1 MKKLNNQ
8 SYVSYVGRMN
18 YGGAKFYRFA
28 LFPLMLLMLLF
39 VPTRMVAQTDYDTS
53 VTFSALAGSPEGMSE
68 AENFK
73 KLFDGKKTE
82 GNSSKWCCS
91 FYGRAYV
98 IFEASKAGVPVG
110 YTITT
115 GNDNETWGGRNPLSW
130 KLYGN
135 NTGSDDAWELIDE
148 VSEDKVLK
156 DKNYA
161 SYEFTCKCS
170 TSYQYFKWEISA
182 IHSGRTLQVG
192 EFKLKLQTCSHKNTD
207 GSDALGEVI
216 ENVEPTCTEHGYT
229 THKCSLCNSIVKVY
243 KDDVLKPHT
252 LTHHALKDATC
263 TEAGNIEYWQC
274 SVCNKLFSD
283 EATTKE
289 ITDATSLVIPAKGH
303 TFDRE
308 GNCTVCHYKDSR
320 YALFNLEGITDVT
333 ITDNDSYPWKM
344 LDLNAD
350 GMSAVSSYFTAES
363 KGLMSNNYGKGHS
376 TSEIEVKFNVVK
388 PILFS
393 FKYLI
398 SAKNSNDV
406 FITLN
411 GKLLDEIKGT
421 EQKVYKSILNK
432 GEYTLRLSYNIFD
445 LVGDGN
451 KGADRAFIYDL
462 NTATTISDYVA
473 ELDATNTKL
482 TFKKIT
488 SNNLESIDL
497 SRLVIVNDEPMV
509 KDMYDIETT
518 NIKNIV
524 FDESFKTYAPTSL
537 EHFFAGCS
545 TLETISGLEYLNTE
559 KVTDMS
565 SMFDGCQ
572 KLSSLDLSKFNT
584 EKVTNMSGMF
594 YGCQKLSSLDLSK
607 FNTEKVTYMSSMF
620 EDCQE
625 LSSLD
630 LSNFNTKEVKQMKS
644 MFLGCSALTS
654 LDLSNFNTANVMD
667 MGNMFLNC
675 SVLSSLTLS
684 NFNTEKVESMGNL
697 FEGCSAL
704 SSLDLS
710 NFNTKKVRYMASM
723 FRACSALTTIYVSDN
738 FKTGQVT
745 NSTGMFYGCKNLKGY
760 SDSKTDHKYANCGTD
775 GYFTPGCAY
784 AEYDLSSE
792 TLTFRYKG
800 VKPAEAYDLNVKS
813 NNPGWQAQKRKIK
826 KVVFDA
832 SFANARP
839 TSCCLWF
846 AGCFYLTEIEGI
858 ENLNTEKVTN
868 MGSMFSGCFAL
879 TSLDVSNFNT
889 EKVTYMSSMFE
900 DCQELSSLDLS
911 KFNTANVKN
920 MEDMFKEC
928 RKLSL
933 LDLSNFNTERVK
945 DMSSMFSGCSTL
957 QTIFASDKFVTDQF
971 FYGVGMFFDCK
982 NLKGFIDY
990 ISNTDK
996 DKDDNKYANY
1006 KTGYFTKLVGKN
1018 GEKKIGATGETL
1030 ATENLVL
1037 DDGKD
1042 FVAYDQFAA
1051 KKASYSR
1058 DIPKGS
1064 TWGTLCLPF
1073 AIDQSQET
1081 ECKFYRLT
1089 GIDNDN
1095 KCITLESCEGTEIPA
1110 GTPVLFKM
1118 NENEQ
1123 TLSISV
1129 QNAGIVKEPVAGT
1142 NVTKPEAETASDV
1155 NLVGSFT
1162 KIGGNGNQGLDKNDY
1177 IIGKDKFWRVS
1188 DLDDGKGVGIKP
1200 MRAYIHPAYEYLARA
1215 AMLSIGKG
1223 DGTTAIDN
1231 LNAISNDANAE
1242 YYDANGRRT
1251 NGLQKGLNI
1260 VKRGSKTYKIM
1271 VK

>member
-1 MKKLNNQ
+1 MKKFTNQ
-8 SYVSYVGRMN
+8 FNVSHVDRMN

-82 GNSSKWCCS
+82 GTSSKWCCYFHGS
-91 FYGRAYV
+91 ANV
-98 IFEASKAGVPVG
+98 IFKASKAGVPVG

-115 GNDNETWGGRNPLSW
+115 GNDNETWGGRNPKSW

-161 SYEFTCKCS
+161 SYEFTCKCF

-182 IHSGRTLQVG
+182 IHGGDILQVG
-192 EFKLKLQTCSHKNTD
+192 EFELKLQTCSHKNAD
-207 GSDALGEVI
+207 GSDALGEVM
-216 ENVEPTCTEHGYT
+216 ETVEPTCTEHGYT

-289 ITDATSLVIPAKGH
+289 ITDAASLVIPAKGH
-303 TFDRE
+303 KFDRE
-308 GNCTVCHYKDSR
+308 GNCTVCQYKDSR

-350 GMSAVSSYFTAES
+350 GMSNVSSYFTAES
-363 KGLMSNNYGKGHS
+363 KGLMSSNYGTNDS
-376 TSEIEVKFNVVK
+376 RSEISVKFHVEK

-398 SAKNSNDV
+398 SAMNSNYV

-411 GKLLDEIKGT
+411 GKRLGDIYGT
-421 EQKVYKSILNK
+421 DQKVYKSILNN
-432 GEYTLRLSYNIFD
+432 GEYTLKLSYNTYPFD
-445 LVGDGN
+445 EGN

-473 ELDATNTKL
+473 ELDATNTTL

-488 SNNLESIDL
+488 SDNLESIDL
-497 SRLVIVNDEPMV
+497 SRLVIVNDGPMV
-509 KDMYDIETT
+509 KDMYDIETIK
-518 NIKNIV
+518 IKNIV

-537 EHFFAGCS
+537 FSFFKDL
-545 TLETISGLEYLNTE
+545 TELETIKDLKYLNTANV
-559 KVTDMS
+559 KYMSDM
-565 SMFDGCQ
+565 FWGCQ

-584 EKVTNMSGMF
+584 EKVEGMTSMF
-594 YGCQKLSSLDLSK
+594 EECKNLSSLDLSKFNTEKVEGMTSMFEECKNLSSLDLSK
-607 FNTEKVTYMSSMF
+607 FNTEKVTDMGNMF
-620 EDCQE
+620 NGCSA
-625 LSSLD
+625 LTSLD
-630 LSNFNTKEVKQMKS
+630 LSNFNTEKVKS
-644 MFLGCSALTS
+644 MMGMFFSCSALTS
-654 LDLSNFNTANVMD
+654 LDLSNFNTANVMEMD
-667 MGNMFLNC
+667 NMFN
-675 SVLSSLTLS
+675 
-684 NFNTEKVESMGNL
+684 
-697 FEGCSAL
+697 
-704 SSLDLS
+704 
-710 NFNTKKVRYMASM
+710 
-723 FRACSALTTIYVSDN
+723 ACSALTTIYAGDKFVTTKVEDSSYMFSDC
-738 FKTGQVT
+738 T
-745 NSTGMFYGCKNLKGY
+745 NLKGY
-760 SDSKTDHKYANCGTD
+760 SDSKTNHKYANCGTD

-784 AEYDLSSE
+784 AEFDNATG

-800 VKPAEAYDLNVKS
+800 VKPAGAYDLNVES
-813 NNPGWQAQKRKIK
+813 NNLGWEAQKGNIK

-839 TSCCLWF
+839 TSCCRWF
-846 AGCFYLTEIEGI
+846 ADCLYLTEIEGI
-858 ENLNTEKVTN
+858 ENLNTQNVTD
-868 MGSMFSGCFAL
+868 MSEMFTCCYAL

-889 EKVTYMSSMFE
+889 EKVM
-900 DCQELSSLDLS
+900 
-911 KFNTANVKN
+911 N
-920 MEDMFKEC
+920 MTDMFLGC
-928 RKLSL
+928 SALTS
-933 LDLSNFNTERVK
+933 LDLSNFNTERVES
-945 DMSSMFSGCSTL
+945 MSSMFSGCSTL
-957 QTIFASDKFVTDQF
+957 QTIFASDKFFTDQVF
-971 FYGVGMFFDCK
+971 GGSDMFLDCT

-990 ISNTDK
+990 IPDSDR
-996 DKDDNKYANY
+996 DNYKYANY
-1006 KTGYFTKLVGKN
+1006 TTGYFTKLVGKN
-1018 GEKKIGATGETL
+1018 GEKKIGAAGEALT
-1030 ATENLVL
+1030 TENLVL

-1042 FVAYDQFAA
+1042 FVAYEPFAA
-1051 KKASYSR
+1051 KNASYSR
-1058 DIPKGS
+1058 EIPKGS
-1064 TWGTLCLPF
+1064 KWGTLCLPF

-1089 GIDNDN
+1089 GIDNEN
-1095 KCITLESCEGTEIPA
+1095 ECITLESCEEGEIPA

-1118 NENEQ
+1118 NKDEQ
-1123 TLSISV
+1123 TLSISTKD
-1129 QNAGIVKEPVAGT
+1129 ASIVKEPVAGT
-1142 NVTKPEAETASDV
+1142 DVTEPEAETASDV

-1162 KIGGNGNQGLDKNDY
+1162 KIGGKDNKGLDKNDY

-1200 MRAYIHPAYEYLARA
+1200 MRAYIHPANEYLARA

>member
-1 MKKLNNQ
+1 MKKFTNQ
-8 SYVSYVGRMN
+8 FNVSHVDRMN

-82 GNSSKWCCS
+82 GTSSKWCCYFHGS
-91 FYGRAYV
+91 ANV
-98 IFEASKAGVPVG
+98 IFKASKAGVPVG

-115 GNDNETWGGRNPLSW
+115 GNDNETWGGRNPKSW

-182 IHSGRTLQVG
+182 IHGGDILQVG
-192 EFKLKLQTCSHKNTD
+192 EFELKLQTCSHKNAD
-207 GSDALGEVI
+207 GSDALGEVM
-216 ENVEPTCTEHGYT
+216 ETVEPTCTEHGYT

-289 ITDATSLVIPAKGH
+289 ITDAASLVIPAKGH
-303 TFDRE
+303 KFDRE

-320 YALFNLEGITDVT
+320 YALFNLEGITNVT

-350 GMSAVSSYFTAES
+350 GMSNVSSYFTAES
-363 KGLMSNNYGKGHS
+363 KGLMSSNYGTNDS
-376 TSEIEVKFNVVK
+376 RSEISVKFHVEK

-398 SAKNSNDV
+398 SAMNSNYV

-411 GKLLDEIKGT
+411 GKRLGDIYGT
-421 EQKVYKSILNK
+421 DQKVYKSILNN
-432 GEYTLRLSYNIFD
+432 GEYTLTLLYNTYPFD
-445 LVGDGN
+445 EGN

-473 ELDATNTKL
+473 ELDATNTTL

-488 SNNLESIDL
+488 SDNLESIDL

-509 KDMYDIETT
+509 KDMYDIETIK
-518 NIKNIV
+518 IKNIV

-537 EHFFAGCS
+537 FSFFKDL
-545 TLETISGLEYLNTE
+545 TELETIKDLKYLNTANV
-559 KVTDMS
+559 KYMSDM
-565 SMFDGCQ
+565 FWGCQ
-572 KLSSLDLSKFNT
+572 KLSSLALSKFNT
-584 EKVTNMSGMF
+584 EKVTDMSGMF

-607 FNTEKVTYMSSMF
+607 FNTEKVEGMTSMF
-620 EDCQE
+620 EECKN
-625 LSSLD
+625 LSSLDLSKFNTEKVTDMRGMFYNCSTLTSLD
-630 LSNFNTKEVKQMKS
+630 LSNFNTEKVKS
-644 MFLGCSALTS
+644 MMGMFFSCSALTS
-654 LDLSNFNTANVMD
+654 LDLSNFNTANVME
-667 MGNMFLNC
+667 MGNMFN
-675 SVLSSLTLS
+675 
-684 NFNTEKVESMGNL
+684 
-697 FEGCSAL
+697 
-704 SSLDLS
+704 
-710 NFNTKKVRYMASM
+710 
-723 FRACSALTTIYVSDN
+723 ACSALTTIYASDE
-738 FKTGQVT
+738 FVT
-745 NSTGMFYGCKNLKGY
+745 TKVEIGSDMFSGCTKLKGY

-784 AEYDLSSE
+784 AEFDNATG

-800 VKPAEAYDLNVKS
+800 VKPAGAYDLNVES
-813 NNPGWQAQKRKIK
+813 TNLGWEAQKGNIK

-839 TSCCLWF
+839 TSCCRWF
-846 AGCFYLTEIEGI
+846 ADCFYLTEIDGI
-858 ENLNTEKVTN
+858 ENLNTQNVTD
-868 MGSMFSGCFAL
+868 MSEMFTCCYAL

-889 EKVTYMSSMFE
+889 
-900 DCQELSSLDLS
+900 Q
-911 KFNTANVKN
+911 NV
-920 MEDMFKEC
+920 EDMTDMFLGCEG
-928 RKLSL
+928 LSL
-933 LDLSNFNTERVK
+933 LDLSNFNTANVMG
-945 DMSSMFSGCSTL
+945 MSSMFSGCSTL
-957 QTIFASDKFVTDQF
+957 QTIFASDKFVTDKVL
-971 FYGVGMFFDCK
+971 GGDDMFISCE

-990 ISNTDK
+990 ISNPDKTDK
-996 DKDDNKYANY
+996 TYANY
-1006 KTGYFTKLVGKN
+1006 TTGYFTKLVGKN
-1018 GEKKIGATGETL
+1018 GEKKIGAAGEALT
-1030 ATENLVL
+1030 TENLVL

-1042 FVAYDQFAA
+1042 FVAYEPFAA
-1051 KKASYSR
+1051 KDASYCR

-1073 AIDQSQET
+1073 EVSLANQNFRAFKLLSADDATET
-1081 ECKFYRLT
+1081 VE
-1089 GIDNDN
+1089 
-1095 KCITLESCEGTEIPA
+1095 LEEIETSIAA
-1110 GTPVLFKM
+1110 GTPVIIKM
-1118 NENEQ
+1118 NEGVNS
-1123 TLSISV
+1123 LSISEADKAIAKDV
-1129 QNAGIVKEPVAGT
+1129 LTSKTDNGNYQLQGLYTQKEFSKDADNNCYIVKGNQLMNPAKLLENTSTTQVGS
-1142 NVTKPEAETASDV
+1142 KPFRAYMVGNTTASAA
-1155 NLVGSFT
+1155 GARMFSIA
-1162 KIGGNGNQGLDKNDY
+1162 IGG
-1177 IIGKDKFWRVS
+1177 
-1188 DLDDGKGVGIKP
+1188 
-1200 MRAYIHPAYEYLARA
+1200 
-1215 AMLSIGKG
+1215 
-1223 DGTTAIDN
+1223 GTTAIDSLN
-1231 LNAISNDANAE
+1231 TIADDKAVYYDLQGKRLNAP
-1242 YYDANGRRT
+1242 
-1251 NGLQKGLNI
+1251 QKGINI
-1260 VKRGSKTYKIM
+1260 VKRGGKTMKVII
-1271 VK
+1271 K